1 MAPKLIN
8 GRKRTIAR
16 VLGDYIGNAMIG
28 IKSISEFQVLLD
40 GSLKTVTLRERKAP
54 EKGWSKIMSSCNAS
68 LDLIATEVAKLE
80 LFKEKL
86 KQPNAKSQLLKY
98 AFFLKEICCPLDLI
112 NACVA
117 VIDGNPTIKTT
128 IPRPALGDFDRRYAF
143 FKIMSKHDLALY
155 TLVCCREDIRIV
167 VYEGNLRAFTLSL
180 SDLVLDKRCEE
191 RVENMECDL
200 VVSKKAQNEE

>member
-1 MAPKLIN
+1 M
-8 GRKRTIAR
+8 
-16 VLGDYIGNAMIG
+16 
-28 IKSISEFQVLLD
+28 
-40 GSLKTVTLRERKAP
+40 
-54 EKGWSKIMSSCNAS
+54 
-68 LDLIATEVAKLE
+68 
-80 LFKEKL
+80 
-86 KQPNAKSQLLKY
+86 
-98 AFFLKEICCPLDLI
+98 
-112 NACVA
+112 A

-200 VVSKKAQNEE
+200 VVSKKAQHEEEKVQELPKKANFQTKLEDYSISCSSPPVKSAAPAEAPESPEQIVSNTVLKPRADDQIVKPFHLTEEENK